1 MIPALPKGS
10 LGHLRN
16 AERSYAKL
24 RRYGVRGN
32 GHAPPEYD
40 EARAAFLAELRALA
54 ALSPSL
60 LNEAPAF
67 AALVVPDVGRL
78 DRVVACGV
86 AKGDLCSLV
95 DWAHRTLNLMPRP
108 ARRC

>member
-32 GHAPPEYD
+32 GHAPPEYA

-54 ALSPSL
+54 ALGVSQRAIGERLGISRVAV
-60 LNEAPAF
+60 NKW
-67 AALVVPDVGRL
+67 AAQASNAEESNGILPQKER
-78 DRVVACGV
+78 
-86 AKGDLCSLV
+86 
-95 DWAHRTLNLMPRP
+95 
-108 ARRC
+108 